1 MTQTKK
7 LVHGTQR
14 GLDKQIELHNAKG
27 WVLQS
32 TETVPRGNT
41 GRLTYIAYLKR

>member
-1 MTQTKK
+1 MTIKK
-7 LVHGTQR
+7 IVHATQVA
-14 GLDKQIELHNAKG
+14 LDKAVARLKESG